1 MTFFWRIVNSIFF
14 GLLLIAVGQFLNVAG
29 DDAWCRYSGA
39 SAGTEG
45 VCSDGTLVP
54 DWLSMLAAGLL
65 LLGLGVVLGFVFR
78 VHSAKVAGSF
88 EASGG
93 RQDDAR
99 RADARKTPSSQGSP
113 RPRPLSMRRS
123 DLQEPLFNSFHPHS
137 PLREDSED
145 IASSSRRAKSSSLS
159 HDSTASISGSSES
172 YSSSSS
178 DSGSSCSSSCD

>member
-14 GLLLIAVGQFLNVAG
+14 GLLLIAAGQLLNVAG

-45 VCSDGTLVP
+45 ACSDGTLVP
-54 DWLSMLAAGLL
+54 DWLSMLAAALL
-65 LLGLGVVLGFVFR
+65 LLGLGVVLGFVCR
-78 VHSAKVAGSF
+78 VHSAKVAGSV

-93 RQDDAR
+93 RQDDAQ
-99 RADARKTPSSQGSP
+99 RADARKTPSSQGSACP
-113 RPRPLSMRRS
+113 RPSSMRRS
-123 DLQEPLFNSFHPHS
+123 DLQEPLFNPFHPHS
-137 PLREDSED
+137 PLHEDSED

-159 HDSTASISGSSES
+159 HDSAASISGSSES